1 MSSLSEMTH
10 ELSARIVRIL
20 VLLIF
25 LVSSLSNAYG
35 QSKRSAE
42 VLTLVDQTNSLPAEF
57 RADTLL
63 RIALS
68 KLVTDAKWKKE
79 LIEEA
84 YWSATHATLPYA
96 QGAQIPSDLVAAN
109 SFRANRSEEHT

>member
-1 MSSLSEMTH
+1 MSSLNEMRH
-10 ELSARIVRIL
+10 ELSARIVRISG
-20 VLLIF
+20 LLIF
-25 LVSSLSNAYG
+25 LVSPLSNAYG
-35 QSKRSAE
+35 QSKRPAE
-42 VLTLVDQTNSLPAEF
+42 VLALVDQANSLPAEC

-68 KLVTDAKWKKE
+68 KLITDAKWKKE

-96 QGAQIPSDLVAAN
+96 QVA
-109 SFRANRSEEHT
+109 